1 MNSRDKLLKKNNL
14 VGMEIDT
21 IITKEKPYNEET
33 AILRKTLYA
42 VIHGLPIPEEFE
54 TYYTRAEAVKAEVKA
69 RTN

>member
-1 MNSRDKLLKKNNL
+1 MNSRDRLLKKNNL

-54 TYYTRAEAVKAEVKA
+54 TYYARAEAVKAEVKA